1 MIYDYRENLK
11 QILANTG
18 SSDHELKAGAYSIRT
33 ICDLVLSTMQATIS
47 ENVQTDSPKPVESTE
62 TKPAVKEDTNPNHVQ
77 DRLGNYSWRLIH
89 KFHEIKDANPELST
103 GEFIQ
108 CANITGALFYKLIKN
123 DNYDGIA
130 SKTNSSRSIEMI
142 EMAKQH
148 LFQQY
153 PEIRKVLFDESVD
166 SFKDTNVSPVITE
179 VVPAK
184 KAKQAKQATVIEYP
198 EVKLGQYANSSE
210 MVKDILRQTGLNN
223 SQLAQITQSYNQAIG
238 EVKRGIAGS
247 SMESGV
253 LKHIASWLKM
263 PYEDLITHLKNH
275 KEQTT
280 SKKVDVF
287 NHDDKKFMILS
298 TTSNQEVVA
307 MLLTK
312 PLSRNQFLIRR
323 NLTKILLLNNKG
335 QDVCELSL
343 TNPKVQNLH
352 SGDIVQ
358 ANIVN
363 RHQAYILNVTPQ
375 NYDVDGIDSLDD
387 CELEIKNNHWQTT
400 GSAKTPLISK
410 LPGMGTYSISDN
422 YARRNRFT
430 VNTLIDITW
439 RKQEP
444 NYVVIKRIHTKA
456 QPAEGLASR

>member
-33 ICDLVLSTMQATIS
+33 ICDLVLSTMQATIP
-47 ENVQTDSPKPVESTE
+47 EDVQTDNPKPAESTE

-89 KFHEIKDANPELST
+89 KFHEIKDANPEMST

-123 DNYDGIA
+123 NNYDGIA

-166 SFKDTNVSPVITE
+166 SFKDTNISPVITE
-179 VVPAK
+179 VVQAK
-184 KAKQAKQATVIEYP
+184 KAKQTKQATVIEYP
-198 EVKLGQYANSSE
+198 EVKLSQYANSSE

-287 NHDDKKFMILS
+287 NHDDKKFMIHS

-343 TNPKVQNLH
+343 ANPKVQNLH

-410 LPGMGTYSISDN
+410 LPSMGTYSISDN

>member
-33 ICDLVLSTMQATIS
+33 ICDLVLSTMQATIP
-47 ENVQTDSPKPVESTE
+47 EDVQTDNPKPAESTE

-89 KFHEIKDANPELST
+89 KFHEIKDANPEMST

-123 DNYDGIA
+123 DNYDGIV

-166 SFKDTNVSPVITE
+166 SFKDTNISPVITE

-184 KAKQAKQATVIEYP
+184 KAKQTKQATVIEYP
-198 EVKLGQYANSSE
+198 EVKLSQYANSSE

-287 NHDDKKFMILS
+287 NQDDKKFMILS

-375 NYDVDGIDSLDD
+375 NYDVDGIDSLED

>member
-1 MIYDYRENLK
+1 
-11 QILANTG
+11 
-18 SSDHELKAGAYSIRT
+18 
-33 ICDLVLSTMQATIS
+33 MQATIS
-47 ENVQTDSPKPVESTE
+47 ENVQTDNPKAVESTE

-77 DRLGNYSWRLIH
+77 DRPGNYSWRLIH
-89 KFHEIKDANPELST
+89 KFHEIKDANPEMST

-108 CANITGALFYKLIKN
+108 CANITGALFYKLINN

-142 EMAKQH
+142 ELAKQH

-166 SFKDTNVSPVITE
+166 SFKDTNISPVITE

-184 KAKQAKQATVIEYP
+184 KAKQAKPATVIEYP
-198 EVKLGQYANSSE
+198 EVKLSQYANSSE

-223 SQLAQITQSYNQAIG
+223 SQLARITQSYNQAIG

-343 TNPKVQNLH
+343 ANPKVQNLH

-363 RHQAYILNVTPQ
+363 RHQAYILDVTPQ
-375 NYDVDGIDSLDD
+375 NYDVDGIDNLDD

>member
-33 ICDLVLSTMQATIS
+33 ICDLVLSTMQATIP
-47 ENVQTDSPKPVESTE
+47 ENVQTDNPKPVESTE
-62 TKPAVKEDTNPNHVQ
+62 TKPAAKEDANPNHVQ

-89 KFHEIKDANPELST
+89 KFHEIKDANPEMST

-108 CANITGALFYKLIKN
+108 CANITGALFYKLINN

-153 PEIRKVLFDESVD
+153 PEIRKILFDESVD
-166 SFKDTNVSPVITE
+166 SFKDTNISPVITE

-184 KAKQAKQATVIEYP
+184 KAKQATVIEYP
-198 EVKLGQYANSSE
+198 EVKLGKYANSSE

-323 NLTKILLLNNKG
+323 NLTKVLLLNNKG

-375 NYDVDGIDSLDD
+375 HYDVDGIDSLDD

-456 QPAEGLASR
+456 QPAEGLASK

>member
-11 QILANTG
+11 EILANTG

-33 ICDLVLSTMQATIS
+33 ICDLVLSTMQATIP
-47 ENVQTDSPKPVESTE
+47 ENVQTDNPKPVESTE
-62 TKPAVKEDTNPNHVQ
+62 TKPAAKEDTNPNHVQ

-89 KFHEIKDANPELST
+89 KFHEIKDANPEMST

-108 CANITGALFYKLIKN
+108 CANITGALFYKLINN

-166 SFKDTNVSPVITE
+166 SFKDTDISPVITE

-184 KAKQAKQATVIEYP
+184 KAKQTKQATVIEYP
-198 EVKLGQYANSSE
+198 EVKLSQYANSSE

-343 TNPKVQNLH
+343 ANPKVQNLH

-375 NYDVDGIDSLDD
+375 NYDVDGIDSLED

-410 LPGMGTYSISDN
+410 LPSMGTYSISDN

>member
-47 ENVQTDSPKPVESTE
+47 EDVQTDNSKAAESTE
-62 TKPAVKEDTNPNHVQ
+62 TKPAVKEDANPNHVQ

-89 KFHEIKDANPELST
+89 KFHEIKDANPEMST

-108 CANITGALFYKLIKN
+108 CANITGTLFYKLINN
-123 DNYDGIA
+123 DNYDGIT

-166 SFKDTNVSPVITE
+166 SFKDTNISPVITE

-184 KAKQAKQATVIEYP
+184 KAKQTKPATVIEYP

-410 LPGMGTYSISDN
+410 LPSMGAYSISDN
-422 YARRNRFT
+422 YAHRNRFT

-456 QPAEGLASR
+456 QPAEGLASK